1 MAKKPSIFIS
11 YSHVDEQWKNAL
23 RVHLDALQAEDE
35 NFVDPWDDERI
46 GAGENWKEEIESAM
60 DRASVAVLLVSADFL
75 VSPFI
80 KREEV
85 PRLLKE
91 MDPLYGSS
99 PSSPNLVTGSE
110 SAGSPRSRFVPKQD
124 AR

>member
-46 GAGENWKEEIESAM
+46 GAGKNWKEEIERAM

-75 VSPFI
+75 VSRFI

-85 PRLLKE
+85 PRLLKRNG
-91 MDPLYGSS
+91 PAL
-99 PSSPNLVTGSE
+99 
-110 SAGSPRSRFVPKQD
+110 RIVPVIAKPCNWQ
-124 AR
+124 R